1 MLRRDRER
9 EKAFRRNLAQSQAAS
24 GKFLLKIER
33 QNGIRREVHP
43 TAGNFVGVATVG
55 PGGKP
60 IKLSDDALAWA
71 NQFPGW
77 EVCFG

>member
-9 EKAFRRNLAQSQAAS
+9 EKAFRKNIAATQVSS
-24 GKFLLKIER
+24 GKYLLKLER

-43 TAGNFVGVATVG
+43 TAGSFVGVATVG
-55 PGGKP
+55 PDRRPAGV
-60 IKLSDDALAWA
+60 SADVAAWA
-71 NQFPGW
+71 KRFPGW